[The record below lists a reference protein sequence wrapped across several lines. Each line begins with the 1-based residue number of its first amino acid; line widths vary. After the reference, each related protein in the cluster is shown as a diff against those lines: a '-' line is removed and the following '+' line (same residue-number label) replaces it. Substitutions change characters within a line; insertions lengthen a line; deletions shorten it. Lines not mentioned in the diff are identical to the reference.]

1 MRNLCLD
8 KFAQISEKADEDR
21 WNELIKVIV
30 ESNFQ
35 MKIKELSNVLQNT
48 LGIILTYKEKEF
60 IWETFKVK
68 HYLEDNPD
76 DINERFVSL

>member
-1 MRNLCLD
+1 
-8 KFAQISEKADEDR
+8 
-21 WNELIKVIV
+21 
-30 ESNFQ
+30 